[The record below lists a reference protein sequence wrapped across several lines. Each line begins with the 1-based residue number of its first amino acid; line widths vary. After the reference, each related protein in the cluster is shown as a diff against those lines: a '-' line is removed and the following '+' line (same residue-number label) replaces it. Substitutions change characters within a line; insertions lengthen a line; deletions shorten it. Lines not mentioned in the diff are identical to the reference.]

1 MTESLLVRLLAPLI
15 DSQGTPA
22 NMSSI
27 SKPNIMPSMRK
38 CSHIAFVRNLRM
50 PLVWLVV
57 LSLSILLG
65 CPAASEWDQQ
75 WKSIQDHIRAG
86 DLFQAHAQLQT
97 ILPSIREN
105 GPSDSRYAKI
115 IYQLGEIALLQEDYD
130 QAESYYWETMPLIVQ
145 SLGPEHVYMADPLEK
160 LASIY
165 QKKGDVKIALPLFKR
180 ALALREKNWGASDP
194 KLLPTL
200 KQYHVLLML
209 GDHHEEAV
217 KILTRISL
225 LD

>member
-1 MTESLLVRLLAPLI
+1 MGSINKTLYFRVWILVL
-15 DSQGTPA
+15 TF
-22 NMSSI
+22 
-27 SKPNIMPSMRK
+27 
-38 CSHIAFVRNLRM
+38 C
-50 PLVWLVV
+50 V
-57 LSLSILLG
+57 LTG
-65 CPAASEWDQQ
+65 CPNSSEWELE
-75 WKSIQDHIRAG
+75 WESIQNSIRAG
-86 DLFQAHAQLQT
+86 DLPQAQTQLQT

-105 GPSDSRYAKI
+105 GPSDHRYAKI
-115 IYQLGEIALLQEDYD
+115 IYQLGEIARLQEDD
-130 QAESYYWETMPLIVQ
+130 DRAESYFWEAMPLIVQ
-145 SLGPEHVYMADPLEK
+145 SLGPEHVNMADPLEK

-217 KILTRISL
+217 KILTRISH